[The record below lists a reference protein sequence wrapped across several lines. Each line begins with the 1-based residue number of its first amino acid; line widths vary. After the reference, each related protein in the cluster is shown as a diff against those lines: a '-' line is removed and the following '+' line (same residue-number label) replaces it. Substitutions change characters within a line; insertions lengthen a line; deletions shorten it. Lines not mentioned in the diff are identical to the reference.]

1 MGFFRTGYA
10 LSDFTYF
17 VCENLRCALLLCFAP
32 FAKSAIMHA
41 QMNDASHHDITG
53 TIDLSTPADVA
64 KTVHDILSPRYGH
77 DWDGAFLVRVFS
89 DTARAYA
96 GEYEGLL
103 PCDTPYHD
111 LFHAF
116 DSALATARLID
127 GWERS
132 REEKLGPR
140 LALLGVVLAVLHDIG
155 FLRRPDEAAIHGASL
170 LPVHET
176 RSVAFAR
183 RYLAD
188 SPLADL
194 APLASLI
201 SVTQLDSA
209 SPDLGTNTLHRVIAQ
224 MVGTG
229 DLVSQFADRYYL
241 EKCRDFL
248 YTEFVEAGIASAPG
262 SSYPGATYTSSED
275 LLRKT
280 PDFFERYVD
289 ARLENELGGVYHTM
303 SAHFGDSDPYREAY
317 EKNRAYLER
326 VIEVGDFALLLRW
339 PQPLYFT
346 A

>member
-1 MGFFRTGYA
+1 
-10 LSDFTYF
+10 
-17 VCENLRCALLLCFAP
+17 
-32 FAKSAIMHA
+32 MHA

-53 TIDLSTPADVA
+53 TIDLSTATNVA
-64 KTVHDILSPRYGH
+64 TTIHDILSPRYGP
-77 DWDGAFLVRVFS
+77 DWDGGFLARVFG
-89 DTARAYA
+89 DVAGAYA
-96 GEYEGLL
+96 GKYEGYL

-116 DSALATARLID
+116 DTALATARLID
-127 GWERS
+127 GWEKLNAQ
-132 REEKLGPR
+132 KLGPR
-140 LALLGVVLAVLHDIG
+140 PVLLGVVLAVMHDIG
-155 FLRRPDEAAIHGASL
+155 FLRRSDEAAINGATFLS
-170 LPVHET
+170 VHET
-176 RSVAFAR
+176 RGVAFAQH
-183 RYLAD
+183 YLSG

-194 APLASLI
+194 APLAHLI
-201 SVTQLDSA
+201 NVTQLEEA
-209 SPDLGTNTLHRVIAQ
+209 PLDLGDNAQHRVIAQ

-248 YTEFVEAGIASAPG
+248 YAEFVEAGIASSADRSNPN
-262 SSYPGATYTSSED
+262 ATYKSSED

-280 PDFFERYVD
+280 PGFFERYVD
-289 ARLENELGGVYHTM
+289 TRLEKDLGRAYHAMT
-303 SAHFGDSDPYREAY
+303 AHFGDSDPYREAY

>member
-1 MGFFRTGYA
+1 
-10 LSDFTYF
+10 
-17 VCENLRCALLLCFAP
+17 
-32 FAKSAIMHA
+32 MHA

-53 TIDLSTPADVA
+53 TIDLSTPVDVA
-64 KTVHDILSPRYGH
+64 KTIHAILSPRYGQ
-77 DWDGAFLVRVFS
+77 DWDGGFLARAFS

-96 GEYEGLL
+96 GGYEGLL

-132 REEKLGPR
+132 QAQTLGPR
-140 LALLGVVLAVLHDIG
+140 LASLGIVLAVLHDIG
-155 FLRRPDEAAIHGASL
+155 FLRRPDEAAINGATL

-176 RSVAFAR
+176 RSAAFAHH
-183 RYLAD
+183 YLSN

-194 APLASLI
+194 APLARLI
-201 SVTQLDSA
+201 NVTQLDGA
-209 SPDLGTNTLHRVIAQ
+209 PQDLGSNALHRVIAQ

-248 YTEFVEAGIASAPG
+248 YAEFVEAGIACGPDG
-262 SSYPGATYTSSED
+262 RNPGATYKSSED

-280 PDFFERYVD
+280 PGFFERYVD
-289 ARLENELGGVYHTM
+289 ARLENELGGVHRTM
-303 SAHFGDSDPYREAY
+303 RAHFGDSDPYREAY

-339 PQPLYFT
+339 PQPFYF
-346 A
+346 AA